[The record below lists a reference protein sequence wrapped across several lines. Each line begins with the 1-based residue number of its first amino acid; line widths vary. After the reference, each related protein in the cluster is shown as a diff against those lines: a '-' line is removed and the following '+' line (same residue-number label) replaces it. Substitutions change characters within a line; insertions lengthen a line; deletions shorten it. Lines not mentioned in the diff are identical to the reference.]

1 MAITIQPLLENLLK
15 LDTNVA
21 KQKTNLQLAIGRVKI
36 FGLAKV
42 EVKNQALKEL
52 EVNINNLKTIKMPSC
67 NKGPKMAAKQEK
79 KDLMDVMPV
88 DERAGAPKYGKKHGV
103 GMYDKGVAMKGTFMS
118 KHCNCR

>member
-15 LDTNVA
+15 LDINVA

-67 NKGPKMAAKQEK
+67 NKGPKMAAKQER

-88 DERAGAPKYGKKHGV
+88 DKRAEAPKYGKKHGAAMSD
-103 GMYDKGVAMKGTFMS
+103 GPKMVAKSWMS